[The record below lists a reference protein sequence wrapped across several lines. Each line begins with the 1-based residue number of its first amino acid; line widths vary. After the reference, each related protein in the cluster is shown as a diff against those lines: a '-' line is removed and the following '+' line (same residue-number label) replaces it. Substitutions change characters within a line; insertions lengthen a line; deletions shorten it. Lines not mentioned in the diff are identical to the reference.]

1 MKVTLKRMDDAYLMQ
16 AVNEEGRIVT
26 TDGPKSIGGQNSAFR
41 PMQMVLVALGS
52 CSSIDIIYL
61 LKKQRQ
67 PLDHIE
73 VEIDSKRAETAPKVF
88 TEINIH
94 YKLYGDLN
102 EKKVERACRLSMEK
116 MCSVSKMLE
125 KSVDIR
131 WTYSIILEKNAS

>member
-1 MKVTLKRMDDAYLMQ
+1 MKVTLKRTDDAYLMQ
-16 AVNEEGRIVT
+16 AVNEDGRIVT
-26 TDGPKSIGGQNSAFR
+26 TDGPASIGGQNSAFR

-67 PLDHIE
+67 ALEHIE
-73 VEIDSKRAETAPKVF
+73 VEIDSKRAETPPKVF

-94 YKLYGDLN
+94 YKLFGDLN
-102 EKKVERACRLSMEK
+102 EKKAERACRISMEK

-125 KSVDIR
+125 KAVKIN
-131 WTYSIILEKNAS
+131 WTYSITRQK